1 MEDMIMAVFDQRNQK
16 VQYQYNA
23 AGNINFASVQSNE
36 DLLSELKKLRV
47 EFDTAIEAR
56 VFEKK
61 TAIDATYQLD
71 KALIE
76 AEEPKPNKTTIE
88 EHLKEA
94 KALIEGVAAA
104 TGLVTALAQAAELA
118 RRLL

>member
-1 MEDMIMAVFDQRNQK
+1 MTVFDQRNQK

-23 AGNINFASVQSNE
+23 AGDINFASIQNMDS
-36 DLLSELKKLRV
+36 LLKELKKLRI
-47 EFDTAIEAR
+47 EFDTATEAG

-61 TAIDATYQLD
+61 TAVDAGYKID

-76 AEEPKPNKTTIE
+76 AEELKPNKKTIE

-94 KALIEGVAAA
+94 KSLIEGVAAA
-104 TGLVTALAQAAELA
+104 TGLVTALAQAVDLV
-118 RRLL
+118 RKLL